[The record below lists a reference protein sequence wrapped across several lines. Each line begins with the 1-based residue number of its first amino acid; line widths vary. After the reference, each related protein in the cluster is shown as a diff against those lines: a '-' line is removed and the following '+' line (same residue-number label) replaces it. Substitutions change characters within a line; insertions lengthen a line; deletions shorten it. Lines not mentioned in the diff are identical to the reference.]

1 MLLVQAAI
9 HGDKK
14 CFCIL
19 FCIKRSSRLGFQ
31 VNMLKSVAS
40 EASTWKDV
48 MPALEV
54 SSKILLNL
62 PIMPSKPLKKT
73 PKFYVT
79 NLVQRTR
86 LQEYQPF
93 TNLIL
98 SCLELNF
105 IKLENCLQNCMLSR
119 KLGASASGSDAMFQ
133 RVKLDSSLILF
144 CITRSK
150 YIMKTDY
157 AHIGETSAKS
167 LYFQEMPVKAA
178 QT

>member
-1 MLLVQAAI
+1 
-9 HGDKK
+9 
-14 CFCIL
+14 
-19 FCIKRSSRLGFQ
+19 
-31 VNMLKSVAS
+31 
-40 EASTWKDV
+40 

-105 IKLENCLQNCMLSR
+105 IRLENCLQNCMLSR